1 MYIYVSIPEISSS
14 GETILIY
21 CGETMTNKHQKVLVI
36 GAAGF
41 IGRFVSRYF
50 TEQNWISIGID
61 NTPPENAPLANLSA
75 YFQLNLPD
83 RELGTILKEHNPEV
97 CINCAGRSS
106 VAWSFTE
113 PAHDF
118 ISNTVLTEEIL
129 DACRLNTPDCRFINI
144 SSAAVYGNP
153 ESLPVRED
161 ARLSP
166 ISPYGFHKLQ
176 SEQICQEYYK
186 IFSIPTLNVRIFSAY
201 GPGLRRQVLWDIC
214 RKALSSECVRL
225 QGTGRESRDFI
236 HAYDIA
242 RAFLILVKS
251 APMEG
256 EVYNLASGQETTIS
270 ELSSILLTALHYEG
284 DVIFDSTIPNGVP
297 LNWKADIT
305 KLSALGFEPS
315 IPLKQGAVSFAMW
328 CHSEFVPI

>member
-1 MYIYVSIPEISSS
+1 MRK
-14 GETILIY
+14 
-21 CGETMTNKHQKVLVI
+21 KHQKVLVI

-50 TEQNWISIGID
+50 TEQDWISIGID
-61 NTPPENAPLANLSA
+61 STPPENAPLANLSA

-83 RELGTILKEHNPEV
+83 RELGAILKEHTPDV

-113 PAHDF
+113 PYHDF

-129 DACRLNTPDCRFINI
+129 DTCRLNIPDCRFINI

-176 SEQICQEYYK
+176 SEQICQGYYK
-186 IFSIPTLNVRIFSAY
+186 IFSIPTLSVRIFSAY

-214 RKALSSECVRL
+214 RKALSSEGVRL

-242 RAFLILVKS
+242 RAFMVLAKS

-270 ELSSILLTALHYEG
+270 ELSSILLTALHFDG
-284 DVIFDSTIPNGVP
+284 DVIFDRHIPNGVP

-305 KLSALGFEPS
+305 KIASLGFRPS
-315 IPLKQGAVSFAMW
+315 ITINQGRKPLPRGAAQN
-328 CHSEFVPI
+328 